1 MDASVPHIA
10 AAVSRPAPRG
20 EMTIDD
26 RPAGTIWT
34 FAEEDYRYGIGP
46 LRLRI
51 DRILAGTP
59 VHQDGDLWY
68 EVEGVEVSD
77 QGRIVG
83 PRRATV
89 RASRLPSV
97 RPR

>member
-1 MDASVPHIA
+1 
-10 AAVSRPAPRG
+10 
-20 EMTIDD
+20 MTIDD

-51 DRILAGTP
+51 ERVMSTP
-59 VHQDGDLWY
+59 VQQDGDLWY

-77 QGRIVG
+77 QGRVVG

-89 RASRLPSV
+89 RASRLPTM
-97 RPR
+97 RRGA

>member
-1 MDASVPHIA
+1 
-10 AAVSRPAPRG
+10 
-20 EMTIDD
+20 MTIDN
-26 RPAGTIWT
+26 RPAGTVWT
-34 FAEEDYRYGIGP
+34 FAEEDYRFGIGP

-51 DRILAGTP
+51 DRILAGAP

-77 QGRIVG
+77 QGRVVG

>member
-1 MDASVPHIA
+1 
-10 AAVSRPAPRG
+10 
-20 EMTIDD
+20 MTIDD
-26 RPAGTIWT
+26 RPAGTLWT

-51 DRILAGTP
+51 ERVMSTP

-77 QGRIVG
+77 QGRVVG

-89 RASRLPSV
+89 RASRLPTM
-97 RPR
+97 RRGA